1 MGQSAAAR
9 PSAVGRPAGRA
20 GAYLEDAGSQPADL
34 GAWESPPANLPVP
47 GTPTVN
53 MENLE
58 GFQSPPVNLEVSES
72 PLVNLGCSSRTQ
84 PQRCRASSMALVID
98 RPKTVV
104 KRIYAEHAKYPTSP
118 VGCGE
123 NTHPHRL
130 IGQPCPGR
138 PIRRRPGRLGARV
151 TGLSGPAGRPP
162 GRDDP
167 GAAGDG
173 PPPPRRFSSGP
184 PRAPRQVRPFPRTPA
199 HSRTPAC
206 AAAADQGP
214 IRAPADAWI
223 SGCGRP
229 NNRSGDAPR
238 PSRERPAVPTHAG
251 AIAHTPPAPQRPIEV
266 RQGAGGRLDFRLK
279 TPG

>member
-72 PLVNLGCSSRTQ
+72 PLVNLGCSSLTQ

-151 TGLSGPAGRPP
+151 TGLSGPAGRE
-162 GRDDP
+162 
-167 GAAGDG
+167 
-173 PPPPRRFSSGP
+173 
-184 PRAPRQVRPFPRTPA
+184 RP
-199 HSRTPAC
+199 
-206 AAAADQGP
+206 AAAPAVFLRPSARSPAGPAVPTHAGALAHPRLRRSGRSRSDQGAGG
-214 IRAPADAWI
+214 RLD
-223 SGCGRP
+223 SGCGRR
-229 NNRSGDAPR
+229 NNRSGAAPQPSR
-238 PSRERPAVPTHAG
+238 ARSRERPAVPTHAG
-251 AIAHTPPAPQRPIEV
+251 AIAPAGTRDGSVRRRRPAARARRV
-266 RQGAGGRLDFRLK
+266 PRRDLR
-279 TPG
+279 